1 VSREITLAAAWRRSL
16 TWGVIEFLKGR
27 VSMFRV
33 LMAATLATLVV
44 GVAACGGDDGGEPTV
59 IPIEVAPAGDGFE
72 LTVPESVEAGLVRLE
87 LQIGTEDDAEA
98 QLLRL
103 ADGHTIDEALAAI
116 ASEDGKIPDW
126 LTAEGG
132 VGTIAP
138 GASGAVEL
146 VLEEG
151 TYHVI
156 DTSEPEGD
164 DVQSHAESG
173 ATATLEVTSGDD
185 DADLPDVDASIEMA
199 DFEFVTDGLQ
209 TGTNR
214 FLLRNTGE
222 ELHHTL
228 IVPINEGA
236 TFEEVK
242 QYMTSE
248 ESDSGPPPVDF
259 ESLQATTVLD
269 AGREQIDQL
278 ELEAG
283 RYALVCFLTNRAGGP
298 PHVALGMVSELTI
311 EE

>member
-1 VSREITLAAAWRRSL
+1 
-16 TWGVIEFLKGR
+16 
-27 VSMFRV
+27 MFRV
-33 LMAATLATLVV
+33 LMAAMLAALAV
-44 GVAACGGDDGGEPTV
+44 GVAACGGDDGGEPTAV
-59 IPIEVAPAGDGFE
+59 PIEVAPAGDGFE

-87 LQIGTEDDAEA
+87 FQNGTGDDAEA

-103 ADGHTIDEALAAI
+103 ADGHTVDEALAAI

-132 VGTIAP
+132 VGSIAP
-138 GASGAVEL
+138 GATGSVEL

-156 DTSEPEGD
+156 DTGEPDGD

-185 DADLPDVDASIEMA
+185 DAELPEVDASIEMA

-209 TGTNR
+209 AGTNR

-236 TFEEVK
+236 TFDQVK
-242 QYMTSE
+242 AYMTSD
-248 ESDSGPPPVDF
+248 ESDTGPPPADF
-259 ESLQATTVLD
+259 ENLQATTVLD
-269 AGREQIDQL
+269 AGREQIDEL
-278 ELEAG
+278 ELEPG

-298 PHVALGMVSELTI
+298 PHAALGMVSELTI

>member
-1 VSREITLAAAWRRSL
+1 
-16 TWGVIEFLKGR
+16 
-27 VSMFRV
+27 M
-33 LMAATLATLVV
+33 
-44 GVAACGGDDGGEPTV
+44 
-59 IPIEVAPAGDGFE
+59 
-72 LTVPESVEAGLVRLE
+72 
-87 LQIGTEDDAEA
+87 
-98 QLLRL
+98 
-103 ADGHTIDEALAAI
+103 
-116 ASEDGKIPDW
+116 
-126 LTAEGG
+126 TAEGG

-156 DTSEPEGD
+156 DTGEPEGD

-185 DADLPDVDASIEMA
+185 DAELPEVDASIEMA
-199 DFEFVTDGLQ
+199 DFDFVTDGLQ
-209 TGTNR
+209 AGTNR

-236 TFEEVK
+236 TFDQVK
-242 QYMTSE
+242 EYMTSDE
-248 ESDSGPPPVDF
+248 GDTGPPPADF
-259 ESLQATTVLD
+259 EKLQATTVLD
-269 AGREQIDQL
+269 AGREQIDEL
-278 ELEAG
+278 ELEPG

-298 PHVALGMVSELTI
+298 PHAALGMVSELTI

>member
-1 VSREITLAAAWRRSL
+1 LV
-16 TWGVIEFLKGR
+16 
-27 VSMFRV
+27 FRV
-33 LMAATLATLVV
+33 LIAVLVATLVV
-44 GVAACGGDDGGEPTV
+44 GGAACGGDDGEPTAV
-59 IPIEVAPAGDGFE
+59 PIEVAPAGDGFE

-87 LQIGTEDDAEA
+87 FQNGTEDDAEA
-98 QLLRL
+98 QLLRI
-103 ADGHTIDEALAAI
+103 ADGHTVEEALAAI

-156 DTSEPEGD
+156 DTGEPAGD

-185 DADLPDVDASIEMA
+185 DAELPEVDASIQMA
-199 DFEFVTDGLQ
+199 DFEFVTDGLEA
-209 TGTNR
+209 GTNR
-214 FLLRNTGE
+214 FLLQNTGE

-236 TFEEVK
+236 TFDEVK
-242 QYMTSE
+242 AYMTSD
-248 ESDSGPPPVDF
+248 ESDTGPPPADF
-259 ESLQATTVLD
+259 EQLQATTVLD
-269 AGREQIDQL
+269 AGREQIDEL
-278 ELEAG
+278 ELEPG

-298 PHVALGMVSELTI
+298 PHAALGMVSELTI